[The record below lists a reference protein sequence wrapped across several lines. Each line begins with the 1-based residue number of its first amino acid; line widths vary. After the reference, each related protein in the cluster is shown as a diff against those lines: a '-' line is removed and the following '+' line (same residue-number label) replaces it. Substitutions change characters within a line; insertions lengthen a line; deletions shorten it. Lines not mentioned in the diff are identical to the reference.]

1 MENILSTQGFS
12 VQVATSLVAAA
23 TIYLLA
29 GLLVVLFAHPLAR
42 LLLGLARISPSHR
55 RLTGERR
62 RTLEG
67 LIASLIALLAMV
79 VAIVATLSL
88 FVPSQTLIWIVGLF
102 SAAFGLGARGMVAD
116 FVAGGSFI
124 FHNTFAIGEK
134 IEFYSGMNRVEGI
147 VEAVNVRNTQVRAPT
162 GELFTVP
169 NGEIGVVRNFTR
181 ANLSAVKIKL
191 MVPSEAL
198 GRALD
203 LLDALGQEAVALLP
217 ELREP
222 WQVISTTDAA
232 GPCTE
237 VTVLASSRYGQAAPL
252 RLRLIAL
259 IYERLLAEGITLREC
274 RRGRATGGH
283 GEGETEGHGDRE
295 TGRRGESTYEN
306 AKQRLPC
313 GLRCRAN

>member
-1 MENILSTQGFS
+1 LF
-12 VQVATSLVAAA
+12 
-23 TIYLLA
+23 A

-42 LLLGLARISPSHR
+42 LLLVLARIAPQYR
-55 RLTGERR
+55 RLTAERR

-79 VAIVATLSL
+79 IAIVAALAL

-116 FVAGGSFI
+116 FVSGGSFI

-134 IEFYSGMNRVEGI
+134 VEFYTSGSKVEGT
-147 VEAVNVRNTQVRAPT
+147 VEAVNVRNTLVRAPT

-169 NGEIGVVRNFTR
+169 NGEIGVVRNFSR
-181 ANLSAVKIKL
+181 ANLSAAKIRL
-191 MVPSEAL
+191 NVPTEAL
-198 GRALD
+198 GPALD
-203 LLDALGQEAVALLP
+203 LLEALGQEAVGLLP

-222 WQVISTTDAA
+222 WQIISTSDAA

-237 VTVLASSRYGQAAPL
+237 VTVLAHGRFGQAAAL

-259 IYERLLAEGITLREC
+259 VYERLLAAGISLREC
-274 RRGRATGGH
+274 
-283 GEGETEGHGDRE
+283 
-295 TGRRGESTYEN
+295 
-306 AKQRLPC
+306 
-313 GLRCRAN
+313 